1 MPTTPKDAELSPYMW
16 GVLGYAAA
24 SRRPVYNVKGYLV
37 QSVKALQR
45 CGLVVVDPD
54 GRIRL
59 TDAGNSAL
67 AQERQRPT
75 RETGV
80 LEGLTFYWMADGQ
93 PLGPP
98 GRQGACHG

>member
-54 GRIRL
+54 GRIRKR
-59 TDAGNSAL
+59 TPGTPPWPRSASG
-67 AQERQRPT
+67 QR
-75 RETGV
+75 
-80 LEGLTFYWMADGQ
+80 
-93 PLGPP
+93 
-98 GRQGACHG
+98 GRRACWRA